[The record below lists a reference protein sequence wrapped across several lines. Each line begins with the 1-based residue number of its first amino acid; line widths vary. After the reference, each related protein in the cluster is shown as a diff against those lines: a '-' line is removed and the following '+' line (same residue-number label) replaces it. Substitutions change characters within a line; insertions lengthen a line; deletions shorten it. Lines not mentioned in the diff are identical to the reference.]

1 MEIPAL
7 LHHLV
12 FRAAKFNP
20 DAGALV
26 YGQQS
31 LSYSEIAHAVTGF
44 SAGLLSIGLMRGER
58 VAVFLEQRPEA
69 VIAAFGT
76 CAAGGVHVPVNPL
89 LKAAQV
95 AHILKNCGVKLLV
108 TSAVRLALLTQVL
121 PDCPALRNIVVVDAP
136 PRSSFAFSCVLHQ
149 WDAFL
154 SASPLPMHRVIDA
167 DVAVIFYTS
176 GSTGQPK
183 GVMVSH
189 RNLICGALSVA
200 GYLQNRPT
208 DVLLAALPLSF
219 DAGFSQLTTGF
230 LSGAKVVLLN
240 YLMPMDL
247 LKVIQDQQVTGLTAV
262 PPLFQQLSRLNW
274 PANIAD
280 SLRYFASTGG
290 RMPRETLAAIRARAP
305 NALPYLM
312 YGLTEAFRS
321 TYLPPDEVDRRPD
334 SIGRAI
340 PGAEIL
346 VLRPDGFPCSPNEPG
361 ELVHRG
367 SLVTLGY
374 WNDTERT
381 AERFRALPAAAFGE
395 REGHCL
401 PEIAVFSGDTVRQD
415 EDGFLY
421 FVGRNDDMIKT
432 SGYRLSPNEVEDLVY
447 STALVSE
454 CAAFG
459 IGDENLGEVICL
471 VALPAGEENI
481 SARTLLAACRTCMPR
496 YMVPS
501 RVIWAKRALPR
512 NPNGKVDRATLRVQL
527 EKMPG
532 QDSPENDQ
540 FLIDD

>member
-1 MEIPAL
+1 MEIPTL

-12 FRAAKFNP
+12 FRAAKLNP
-20 DAGALV
+20 NAGALDC
-26 YGQQS
+26 GEQS
-31 LSYSEIAHAVTGF
+31 LSYSEIAHAVTKF
-44 SAGLLSIGLMRGER
+44 SAGLMSIALMRGER

-89 LKAAQV
+89 LKAPQV
-95 AHILKNCGVKLLV
+95 AHILKNCGVKVLV

-121 PDCPALRNIVVVDAP
+121 PACPALRNIVVVDAP
-136 PRSSFAFSCVLHQ
+136 PRTSLAFHCVLHQ

-154 SASPLPMHRVIDA
+154 SAGPLPMHRVIDT

-247 LKVIQDQQVTGLTAV
+247 LKVIQEKKVTGLTAV
-262 PPLFQQLSRLNW
+262 PPLFQQLSRLKW
-274 PANIAD
+274 PTNIAD

-290 RMPRETLAAIRARAP
+290 RMPRETLAAIRARVP

-321 TYLPPDEVDRRPD
+321 TYLPPDELDRRPD

-340 PGAEIL
+340 PDAEIL

-374 WNDTERT
+374 WNDAEQT
-381 AERFRALPAAAFGE
+381 AERFRALPDAAFGE

-432 SGYRLSPNEVEDLVY
+432 SGYRVSPNEVEDLVY

-454 CAAFG
+454 CEAFG

-471 VALPAGEENI
+471 VALPAGEEVI

-512 NPNGKVDRATLRVQL
+512 NPNGKVDRAALRVQL
-527 EKMPG
+527 EKMSG
-532 QDSPENDQ
+532 RDSTGNDQ